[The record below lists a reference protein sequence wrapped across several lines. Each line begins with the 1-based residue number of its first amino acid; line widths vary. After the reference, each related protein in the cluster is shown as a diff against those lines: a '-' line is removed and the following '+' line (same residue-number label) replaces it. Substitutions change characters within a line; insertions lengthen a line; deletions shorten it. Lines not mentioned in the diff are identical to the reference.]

1 MPIYWI
7 FIILAITVTINAE
20 RISKLIMGTGKG
32 KQIVIASCI
41 AAVALLT
48 IIIKKAL

>member
-7 FIILAITVTINAE
+7 FIIIAVVVAINAE
-20 RISKLIMGTGKG
+20 KIDKLVMGTGKG

-41 AAVALLT
+41 AAVAILT
-48 IIIKKAL
+48 IIIKMAL